1 LAPSNNAYRNIFGKK
16 SAISMT
22 SIKSDTET
30 TENSYDESPDK
41 NKTVT
46 NSTVE
51 MGYVLLLNQNENYTN
66 I

>member
-1 LAPSNNAYRNIFGKK
+1 
-16 SAISMT
+16 MT